1 MDENGE
7 YFDTTTRRESNANV
21 NEVILERN
29 LNVIDQNELPIKD
42 FINEVNNYSNDI
54 KTNAVID
61 NKRRKKLNKQY
72 NELVLKSSRLKK
84 YINNFTYNNTIRE
97 GIVVAYNNC
106 DQKLKSLFNI
116 VNNVSKGK

>member
-7 YFDTTTRRESNANV
+7 YFDTTTRRESSANINEVIAERNANV
-21 NEVILERN
+21 VEK
-29 LNVIDQNELPIKD
+29 NELPIKD
-42 FINEVNNYSNDI
+42 FINEVNNYSDDI

-61 NKRRKKLNKQY
+61 SKRRKKLNKQY

-97 GIVVAYNNC
+97 GIVAAYNRC

-116 VNNVSKGK
+116 VNDIKHK

>member
-7 YFDTTTRRESNANV
+7 YFDATTRRESSTNV
-21 NEVILERN
+21 NEVLEERN
-29 LNVIDQNELPIKD
+29 INEIHKNEAPIKD
-42 FINEVNNYSNDI
+42 FINEVNNYSDDI
-54 KTNAVID
+54 KTNMVID

-84 YINNFTYNNTIRE
+84 YINNFTYNNQIRE
-97 GIVVAYNNC
+97 GIVKSYNNC

-116 VNNVSKGK
+116 VNNLNKSK